1 MNYVKVTSPD
11 VNNGVGNRVTLWVS
25 GCTHNCK
32 GCHNKWLQ
40 DYTKGKPLSEA
51 KDKIYEALSHSY
63 IKGLTVSGG
72 DPLDQDNESLKEL
85 YNLLSEI
92 RKDFPDKD
100 IWLFSGF
107 TFDDIAENLDHQ
119 EKKNILDIIDYFVD
133 GKFVAELKDVRLP
146 FRGSSNQKIWKNNWN
161 GSFEIVNDEYF
172 KN

>member
-40 DYTKGKPLSEA
+40 DYMKGKPLSEA

-161 GSFEIVNDEYF
+161 GSFEIVDDEYF